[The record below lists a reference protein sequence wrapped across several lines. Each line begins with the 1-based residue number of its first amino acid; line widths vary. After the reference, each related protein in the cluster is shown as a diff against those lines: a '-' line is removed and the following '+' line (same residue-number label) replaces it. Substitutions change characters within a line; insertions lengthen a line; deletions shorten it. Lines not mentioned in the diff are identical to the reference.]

1 MKRPAFAPA
10 FLFGCTAGSSTPA
23 PVAEYLLLP
32 RMWFFGDS
40 LLRELQ
46 AICASNLKLTAEE
59 SLRWSR
65 ERKKKV
71 KKILLT
77 TTGLIALGM
86 APAIAADLPA
96 RAYTK
101 APAAAIAINN
111 WTGFYLGAM
120 GGYAQENSSG
130 IGTLSGGF
138 AGGTAGYNWQ
148 MGNVVLGIEADAAW
162 ADVGANVGLFG
173 GLASVDYTIRSMGT
187 VRGRVGYAFDQVLV
201 YGTGGYAWSD
211 NRFTATALGVSVS
224 DDRFHSGWTLGA
236 GVEVMFAPK
245 WSVKAE
251 YLYKSLEG
259 GTYFGNAVAGGVQV
273 GTINLN
279 SVQVGVNYH
288 F

>member
-1 MKRPAFAPA
+1 M
-10 FLFGCTAGSSTPA
+10 
-23 PVAEYLLLP
+23 
-32 RMWFFGDS
+32 
-40 LLRELQ
+40 
-46 AICASNLKLTAEE
+46 
-59 SLRWSR
+59 
-65 ERKKKV
+65 

-77 TTGLIALGM
+77 TTALIALGI
-86 APAIAADLPA
+86 APAAAADLAA
-96 RAYTK
+96 RPYTK

-148 MGNVVLGIEADAAW
+148 MGNVVLGLEVDGAW
-162 ADVGANVGLFG
+162 ADIGATVGIPGLV
-173 GLASVDYTIRSMGT
+173 SVDYTIRATGT
-187 VRGRVGYAFDQVLV
+187 VRGRVGYAFNSVLL

-211 NRFTATALGVSVS
+211 NRLSATAGLASIS
-224 DDRFHSGWTLGA
+224 DSQFHSGWAAGA

-251 YLYKSLEG
+251 YLYKSLESA
-259 GTYFGNAVAGGVQV
+259 TYFNGTIPGGVPV

>member
-1 MKRPAFAPA
+1 
-10 FLFGCTAGSSTPA
+10 
-23 PVAEYLLLP
+23 
-32 RMWFFGDS
+32 
-40 LLRELQ
+40 
-46 AICASNLKLTAEE
+46 LTAEGVAFE
-59 SLRWSR
+59 SR
-65 ERKKKV
+65 ERKRKV
-71 KKILLT
+71 KKILLM

-120 GGYAQENSSG
+120 GGYAQENSDGLGS
-130 IGTLSGGF
+130 LSGGF

-162 ADVGANVGLFG
+162 ADVGATFFPLE
-173 GLASVDYTIRSMGT
+173 ARIRAMGT
-187 VRGRVGYAFDQVLV
+187 VRGRVGYAFDQVLI
-201 YGTGGYAWSD
+201 YGTGGYAWAD
-211 NRFTATALGVSVS
+211 NRFTFAAFS
-224 DDRFHSGWTLGA
+224 DSKVHSGWTVGA

-251 YLYKSLEG
+251 YLYRSFESQNYFAG
-259 GTYFGNAVAGGVQV
+259 IVTPTGIASGTL
-273 GTINLN
+273 NLN

>member
-1 MKRPAFAPA
+1 MPKGR
-10 FLFGCTAGSSTPA
+10 
-23 PVAEYLLLP
+23 
-32 RMWFFGDS
+32 
-40 LLRELQ
+40 
-46 AICASNLKLTAEE
+46 N
-59 SLRWSR
+59 
-65 ERKKKV
+65 V

-77 TTGLIALGM
+77 TTALIVLGI
-86 APAIAADLPA
+86 APAAAADLAA
-96 RAYTK
+96 RPYTK

-148 MGNVVLGIEADAAW
+148 MGNVVLGLEADAAW
-162 ADVGANVGLFG
+162 ADVGTNVTLVPGF
-173 GLASVDYTIRSMGT
+173 ASLDYKIRSMGT
-187 VRGRVGYAFDQVLV
+187 VRGRVGYAFDSVLI

-211 NRFTATALGVSVS
+211 NRLTGTVLGLSAS
-224 DDRFHSGWTLGA
+224 DSKFHSGWTVGA

-251 YLYKSLEG
+251 YLYKSLESA
-259 GTYFGNAVAGGVQV
+259 TYFNGTFPV